1 MRGPYPLPCGTCSYS
16 YSCETVSHRVTVQY
30 NTPLLPWQML
40 EQQCGCAPG
49 HQDPNLTSRT
59 ADDQKLP
66 SKTLGMTHPL
76 NPDLQSYRIRA
87 PQPAR
92 LILRSS
98 LTCCPCAMAPLAL
111 LLIACALLPASAV
124 VVPLGGTSISPE
136 QLQMACTG
144 QGMRNVCYPVSGGA
158 CARLAR
164 VLRLVRQIPRVLL
177 APLLRAASCLP
188 AAATTS
194 SAARTPWSAAAPAV
208 RQGGREA
215 SC

>member
-1 MRGPYPLPCGTCSYS
+1 
-16 YSCETVSHRVTVQY
+16 
-30 NTPLLPWQML
+30 
-40 EQQCGCAPG
+40 
-49 HQDPNLTSRT
+49 
-59 ADDQKLP
+59 
-66 SKTLGMTHPL
+66 MTHPL
-76 NPDLQSYRIRA
+76 NPDLLSYRRRA

-92 LILRSS
+92 SFLRSP

-124 VVPLGGTSISPE
+124 VVPLGATSISPQ

-144 QGMRNVCYPVSGGA
+144 QGMRNVCYPVSGEAFA
-158 CARLAR
+158 CFAR
-164 VLRLVRQIPRVLL
+164 VLRLVRQIPRDPQADGVLL

-194 SAARTPWSAAAPAV
+194 SAARAPWSAAAPAV